1 MALFMNRQA
10 GKNLEENEIKA
21 VYKFLRSYVAPFYE
35 SRLRKSVLEQLV
47 YNAEVLNIESD
58 SRPFTHNTDQFGIV
72 EQLDRTKKSKKNEK
86 ENALPNELMSKI
98 VSE

>member
-58 SRPFTHNTDQFGIV
+58 DRIFTHKTD
-72 EQLDRTKKSKKNEK
+72 
-86 ENALPNELMSKI
+86 ENALFENVEQPVAKRQQT
-98 VSE
+98 VSGKVQAAAG